1 MFGNSNRAD
10 AGAAAAVWNAKG
22 FVQIQMADVRA
33 DIARP
38 AEAYLRVHVG
48 AVHVNLTPV
57 FVHDLANFANRC
69 LENTMCARVCDH

>member
-1 MFGNSNRAD
+1 
-10 AGAAAAVWNAKG
+10 
-22 FVQIQMADVRA
+22 MADVRA